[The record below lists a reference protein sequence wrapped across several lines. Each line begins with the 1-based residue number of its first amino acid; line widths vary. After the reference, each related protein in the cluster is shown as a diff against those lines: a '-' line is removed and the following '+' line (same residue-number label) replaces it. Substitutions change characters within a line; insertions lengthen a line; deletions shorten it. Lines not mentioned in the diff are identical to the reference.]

1 MSDSCFLT
9 SKNAP
14 KKPRTIPVIINHGDT
29 PKCRSAQTPNNV
41 HPIEGTNIRHVV
53 SPIVANITPVCSV
66 SGAFWSSETDCLL
79 SIAYIIPFFTVYC
92 LETMPRKNYPKKR
105 QKTLHIASPTP
116 DIASTLYVACREKR
130 RFPTEKQALH
140 DAETRMLGDIT
151 LELTVYRCA
160 HCQGWHLTRRLDD

>member
-79 SIAYIIPFFTVYC
+79 SIAYIVSSFTVYC
-92 LETMPRKNYPKKR
+92 LETMPRKNYPKKPK
-105 QKTLHIASPTP
+105 KTLHIASSTP

-130 RFPTEKQALH
+130 RFPTEKQAQYAA
-140 DAETRMLGDIT
+140 DTGMLTDTNVELDIY
-151 LELTVYRCA
+151 ECV
-160 HCQGWHLTRRLDD
+160 HCGGWHLTSKK